1 VSDPEK
7 RLITS
12 ALATLFF
19 GYAAV
24 NCLVLYRRMR
34 RRAQRYTNLPFEGF
48 VHSPQYNWTMW
59 ITGAIGAIGFLISSW
74 QLVLSLAVILR
85 GS

>member
-7 RLITS
+7 RLVTS

-24 NCLVLYRRMR
+24 NCLVLYRRTR
-34 RRAQRYTNLPFEGF
+34 QRVERYRDLPFEGF

-74 QLVLSLAVILR
+74 KLVLSLAVVFR

>member
-34 RRAQRYTNLPFEGF
+34 QRAARYKNLPLEGF

-74 QLVLSLAVILR
+74 QLVLSLVVILR